1 MGSVL
6 LITFEVFVLH
16 KSDPLCSK
24 VYEFEQRP
32 QLLVGSG
39 GDVNYIPG
47 IPGQQPEDDK
57 HLA

>member
-1 MGSVL
+1 MEKKQYVKPSM
-6 LITFEVFVLH
+6 
-16 KSDPLCSK
+16 K

-47 IPGQQPEDDK
+47 IPGQQPEDEK